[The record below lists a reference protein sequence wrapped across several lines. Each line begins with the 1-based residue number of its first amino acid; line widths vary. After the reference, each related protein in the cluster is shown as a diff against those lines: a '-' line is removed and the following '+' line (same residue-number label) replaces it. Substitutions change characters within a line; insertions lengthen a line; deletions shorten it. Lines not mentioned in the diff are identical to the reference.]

1 LRLLLCCGV
10 SMSTKVTCRQCQS
23 SFAAAPHLYGKT
35 VACPNCQA
43 PIAIP
48 QPNAPAPA
56 PMPQLGSGSPYA
68 MPMASPVASSPTRAG
83 RAGKDSSSA
92 RTIVIILS
100 VIGGG
105 FVLLVVCSGILVA
118 VAMRSLSRPPQT
130 DFANLMEGRKGFST
144 ALTRR
149 EKAEYPAPAPPNGIF
164 QLDKYRSPAGELD
177 AYVSPSPGDGQ
188 KHPAMIWVFGGFD
201 NSIGETAW
209 ESASPD
215 NDQSASAFREAGLV
229 MMYPSFRGGN
239 MNPGNIE
246 GFYGE
251 VDDLLAAADHL
262 AKKDYVDPQRIYLG
276 GHSTGGTMVM
286 LAAAATNRFRAVFA
300 FGPVDDVSGY
310 GADMLPFS
318 PWNEKE
324 VSLRNPIQWLHA
336 MKSPVFVFE
345 GSSGNISCLRNMRRA
360 STNPQLHFHEVRR
373 ADHFSILAPATAV
386 VAGKIR
392 QDTGASCNIQFS
404 DEEIGSRF

>member
-1 LRLLLCCGV
+1 
-10 SMSTKVTCRQCQS
+10 MSAKVTCRQCQS

-35 VACPNCQA
+35 VACPKCQA

-48 QPNAPAPA
+48 QPSAPAPA
-56 PMPQLGSGSPYA
+56 PMPQPARRSPYA
-68 MPMASPVASSPTRAG
+68 MPMPSPAAASPKKARRASNNSSPAKMVAIILGIVFGGIVLLCTCGGIFVSLALRSLDRSPMTEHDNLLAG
-83 RAGKDSSSA
+83 RG
-92 RTIVIILS
+92 
-100 VIGGG
+100 
-105 FVLLVVCSGILVA
+105 
-118 VAMRSLSRPPQT
+118 
-130 DFANLMEGRKGFST
+130 GFST
-144 ALTRR
+144 SLSHR
-149 EKAEYPAPAPPNGIF
+149 ESAGYPTPEPPAGMF
-164 QLDKYRSPAGELD
+164 QLEKYRSPIGQLD

-209 ESASPD
+209 ESATAD
-215 NDQSASAFREAGLV
+215 NDQSASAFREAGMV

-246 GFYGE
+246 AFYGE

-276 GHSTGGTMVM
+276 GHSTGGTMAM
-286 LAAAATNRFRAVFA
+286 LAAAATDRFRAVFS

-310 GADMLPFS
+310 GADVLPFS

-336 MKSPVFVFE
+336 MKSPVYVFE
-345 GSSGNISCLRNMRRA
+345 GSSGNISCLRNMRHA

-373 ADHFSILAPATAV
+373 ADHFSILAPVTAL
-386 VAGKIR
+386 VADKIR
-392 QDTGASCNIQFS
+392 QDNGPSCNIQFAD
-404 DEEIGSRF
+404 DEIASGF

>member
-1 LRLLLCCGV
+1 
-10 SMSTKVTCRQCQS
+10 MSIKVTCQQCQS

-35 VACPNCQA
+35 VACPSCKS
-43 PIAIP
+43 PLAIP
-48 QPNAPAPA
+48 QPSTPAPI
-56 PMPQLGSGSPYA
+56 PQVAAHSPYA
-68 MPMASPVASSPTRAG
+68 MPVATPGAYSPSEARRTN
-83 RAGKDSSSA
+83 KKSSSNKLV
-92 RTIVIILS
+92 VIILS

-105 FVLLVVCSGILVA
+105 FVLLVACGGIFVA

-130 DFANLMEGRKGFST
+130 EFANLMDARRGFST
-144 ALTRR
+144 TLTRR
-149 EKAEYPAPAPPNGIF
+149 EKAEYPAPLPPSGLF
-164 QLDKYRSPAGELD
+164 QLEKYRSPAGELD
-177 AYVSPSPGDGQ
+177 AYVSPPPGDGQ
-188 KHPAMIWVFGGFD
+188 KHPAMLWVFGGFD

-215 NDQSASAFREAGLV
+215 NDQSASAFRQAGMV

-239 MNPGNIE
+239 MNPGHIE
-246 GFYGE
+246 AFFGE

-262 AKKDYVDPQRIYLG
+262 ATKDYVDPQRIYLG

-286 LAAAATNRFRAVFA
+286 LAAAATDRFRAVFA

-310 GADMLPFS
+310 GAEMLPFN
-318 PWNEKE
+318 PWNERE

-336 MKSPVFVFE
+336 MNSPVFVFE

-373 ADHFSILAPATAV
+373 ADHFSILAPVTAV
-386 VAGKIR
+386 VADKIR
-392 QDTGASCNIQFS
+392 QDTGPACNIQFT